1 MKVCTIFFVLFY
13 LSLTAHAES
22 VSCAS
27 EDGKWKVS
35 MDLTAEVASNIS
47 FEQFGA
53 PYRSYNDIP
62 VNSYRMRFPEKLMV
76 YEMSFLGIR
85 YMIINRAMNG
95 KVPANYGTAEFLL
108 TNNPVGFA
116 QWVDCKFQ

>member
-1 MKVCTIFFVLFY
+1 MKFCSIFLVLCA
-13 LSLTAHAES
+13 LSFGLKAES
-22 VSCAS
+22 VFCVS
-27 EDGKWKVS
+27 EDNKWKVS
-35 MDLTAEVASNIS
+35 MDLTGEMANNIN
-47 FEQFGA
+47 FEKFGS

-62 VNSYRMRFPEKLMV
+62 VHSYRMRFPEKLMV
-76 YEMSFLGIR
+76 YEMSFMGIR